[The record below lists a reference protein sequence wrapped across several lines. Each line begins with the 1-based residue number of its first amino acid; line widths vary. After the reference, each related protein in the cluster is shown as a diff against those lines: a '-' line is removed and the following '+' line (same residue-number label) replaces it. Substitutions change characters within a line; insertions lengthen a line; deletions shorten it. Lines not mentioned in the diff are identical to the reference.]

1 MDVNFVNVFSILISE
16 AAIAKID
23 EALVLIREQ
32 NDILN
37 NSEGTVSGTSSTEES
52 QAQVIF
58 EKRKGLL
65 SKK

>member
-1 MDVNFVNVFSILISE
+1 MLFSILISE

-52 QAQVIF
+52 QAQVIV

-65 SKK
+65 SNK